1 MEQKKGKLYLVST
14 PIGNRCDMS
23 ERGLDTLRAVSRV
36 AAEDTR
42 VTGQLL
48 DYFAIKKPLVSLHQH
63 NERSRV
69 EQLATWLS
77 SGESLALVSDAG
89 TPVISDPGH
98 VLVRELAA
106 LGFEIVPVPGACA
119 FVAALSASGLP
130 SEHFWF
136 EGFLPSQ
143 SGARVKRLTQLKG
156 LDSTLIFYESCH
168 RVVDSIKDM
177 QKVFE
182 MGAQVCLAKELTKLY
197 ETFVR
202 GDFAQVLAW
211 LEAESVRQK
220 GEFVLLVYPEI
231 KVDEDLPQAAQ
242 DLLRLLVAEMPL
254 KKAAGVVAT
263 HYDLR
268 KNALY
273 QWGLDHL

>member
-1 MEQKKGKLYLVST
+1 MT
-14 PIGNRCDMS
+14 
-23 ERGLDTLRAVSRV
+23 ERGLDTLKKVSRI

-42 VTGQLL
+42 VSGSLL
-48 DYFAIKKPLVSLHQH
+48 DFYAIKKPLISLHQH
-63 NERSRV
+63 NERGRV
-69 EQLATWLS
+69 QQLADYLS
-77 SGESLALVSDAG
+77 AGEDLALITDAG
-89 TPVISDPGH
+89 TPVISDPGF

-143 SGARVKRLTQLKG
+143 SGARVKRLAQLKG

-177 QKVFE
+177 QKVFDA
-182 MGAQVCLAKELTKLY
+182 GAQVCLAKELTKLY

-202 GDFAQVLAW
+202 GDFEAVLAW

-220 GEFVLLVYPEI
+220 GEFVLLVYPEE

-254 KKAAGVVAT
+254 KKAAGVVAA